1 MYDLSIQVPDVTMV
15 GGSVAGS
22 HGVEEVRVVTK
33 ATGAVEEPAPAVAC
47 LAMETKGVLQ
57 VDLGGQASLPRA
69 WSNPQLSSHIRPGL
83 EPPLV
88 HTATVTDAVYE
99 LDVARGICVKTSREG
114 SPLTPERRQS
124 MPDIGSVCS
133 LVLHS
138 TVLTFFICLLDKI
151 SVELY
156 IFVPDK

>member
-1 MYDLSIQVPDVTMV
+1 MFQNKLIYILYEITFLIIGKFAQVPDVTMV

-22 HGVEEVRVVTK
+22 HGVEELRMVNKAGGLDQRV
-33 ATGAVEEPAPAVAC
+33 ATVAC
-47 LAMETKGVLQ
+47 LAMEGGVVQ
-57 VDLGGQASLPRA
+57 VEVGGPASLPRA

-99 LDVARGICVKTSREG
+99 VDVARGICIKTSRED

-124 MPDIGSVCS
+124 MPDIG
-133 LVLHS
+133 
-138 TVLTFFICLLDKI
+138 
-151 SVELY
+151 
-156 IFVPDK
+156 